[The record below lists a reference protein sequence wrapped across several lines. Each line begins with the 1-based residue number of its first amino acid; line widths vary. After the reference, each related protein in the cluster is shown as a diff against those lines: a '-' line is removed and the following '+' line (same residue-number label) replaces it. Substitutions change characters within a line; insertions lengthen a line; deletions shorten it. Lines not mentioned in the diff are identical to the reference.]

1 MPYNTTHQKMEKEG
15 LNEIPNTLYLA
26 YCTKRI
32 EFLDILKQQ
41 IQSDTLDPKDFLTFI
56 ELLKEDIVER
66 EEIYETLLSTLKM
79 YTETARA
86 FEYRVIKHNQING
99 ILWNPAA
106 EKSSL
111 IHEDDEDGEDGEEN

>member
-99 ILWNPAA
+99 INWTDND
-106 EKSSL
+106 SL
-111 IHEDDEDGEDGEEN
+111 MGIHNED

>member
-1 MPYNTTHQKMEKEG
+1 MPNNYNTTHRKMEREG
-15 LNEIPNTLYLA
+15 LNEIPDTLYLA

-32 EFLDILKQQ
+32 EFLDVLKQQ
-41 IQSDTLDPKDFLTFI
+41 IQSDTLKPEDFLTFI
-56 ELLKEDIVER
+56 DLLKEDIQER
-66 EEIYETLLSTLKM
+66 EEIYETLLSALKM

-86 FEYRVIKHNQING
+86 FEYRVINHNQING

-111 IHEDDEDGEDGEEN
+111 IQEYEEN